1 MNKKI
6 KIYILTLL
14 VLIMTNV
21 KAEEKVT
28 FLNLDYVLS
37 NSISGK
43 IILNELNI
51 LKKKNENNFNDL
63 SKKIKQKEQDLLNKR
78 NILSEEDFKVKLSN
92 LKKEINE
99 FNQERNKQITIYENI
114 KKEKLDDYL
123 KKISPIIQDYII
135 NNSIS
140 IVFNQ
145 KDIFIGSKKND
156 ITLDVVKL
164 VDQKIK

>member
-156 ITLDVVKL
+156 ITIDVVKL